1 MISDSLDSLPEPPS
15 PEKKFV
21 RDSLVCQHYLHE
33 PAKRRV
39 VSYFHRACQVDFVGF
54 CAQRRDGFMPPPKTD
69 LDSGSDP
76 VFFFGGVA
84 PLRNGHV
91 TDW

>member
-54 CAQRRDGFMPPPKTD
+54 CAQRRDGFMPPPKQI
-69 LDSGSDP
+69 
-76 VFFFGGVA
+76 
-84 PLRNGHV
+84 
-91 TDW
+91 